1 MDPEPVFSPG
11 HDPMPKDLVAR
22 REGTRRISPEEI
34 YSTVVKHKLDTVT
47 KFFAFAARQLAAE
60 DKSWVNL
67 CMKLKEKGAKEATAT
82 FCIIFATLQ
91 SV

>member
-47 KFFAFAARQLAAE
+47 KFFAFAARQLAAAGL
-60 DKSWVNL
+60 VVPHQRPV
-67 CMKLKEKGAKEATAT
+67 MHP
-82 FCIIFATLQ
+82 